1 MLGTKE
7 EAQTVVPLGPLN
19 DTFEDGSGVQTRPAS
34 SLFMESPDVEADRL
48 LRELKDAQALPHGDQ
63 DHIAVINAGEARHGT
78 AINPRSLS
86 VEPWHVQGIHR
97 HALQAAL
104 EIREEDLRGIGN
116 GRGVAL
122 YRAHILLAEKLFV

>member
-19 DTFEDGSGVQTRPAS
+19 DTFEDGSGVQRRPISA
-34 SLFMESPDVEADRL
+34 LFVKSPDVEADPL
-48 LRELKDAQALPHGDQ
+48 LRELKDTQALPHGDQ

-97 HALQAAL
+97 HALQAAM
-104 EIREEDLRGIGN
+104 EIREEDLRGIGTSK
-116 GRGVAL
+116 GLAI
-122 YRAHILLAEKLFV
+122 YRAHILIGWQLFV